1 MDTRH
6 FASWRLR
13 VRQCRLADSA
23 GEAETTACK
32 KKKFGFSPSGKD
44 RSESHHHPKVGKT
57 EHFRP
62 KPLCFSTRRPTT
74 DQTIPLVTFL
84 PTPPPTAT
92 ASCRPAAARSADVK
106 AVHGGWSAGA
116 ERERRIIGVQSRNL
130 CGVDRERACVMK
142 TTCGANLMYRARRGK
157 AGRDCRIPRRQPPRT
172 PRAERRLITRW
183 LFRRG
188 KRRGTCSPAY
198 PTLTSG

>member
-1 MDTRH
+1 MAPPGST
-6 FASWRLR
+6 
-13 VRQCRLADSA
+13 CRLADPA
-23 GEAETTACK
+23 GEAETTACQK
-32 KKKFGFSPSGKD
+32 KSSGFHPREKTAQNHIITQKWERRNTFDQNRFVFQPDDQQLIRRFPSSPSSQ
-44 RSESHHHPKVGKT
+44 R
-57 EHFRP
+57 
-62 KPLCFSTRRPTT
+62 
-74 DQTIPLVTFL
+74 
-84 PTPPPTAT
+84 PPPTAT